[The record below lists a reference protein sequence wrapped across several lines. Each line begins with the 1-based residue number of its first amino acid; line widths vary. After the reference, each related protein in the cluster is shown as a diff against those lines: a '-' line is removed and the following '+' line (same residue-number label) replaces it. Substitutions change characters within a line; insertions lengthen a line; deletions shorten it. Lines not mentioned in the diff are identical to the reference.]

1 MEKKSKVVS
10 VQSNGTWEGQY
21 GVMYKYEVAF
31 ENGDSGEYSSKSAE
45 QNKFVKDQE
54 TDYQFIDG
62 KFPKVKPV
70 SNFQQGGNF
79 TPAPK
84 SDKVQ
89 EYIVK
94 QSSLKAS
101 VDFCIANGGDI
112 KTVLDTAEVFSNW
125 VLKNEKPN
133 SAPSNDMPF

>member
-1 MEKKSKVVS
+1 MDKRSKVVS
-10 VQSNGTWEGQY
+10 VQANGTWEGQY

-31 ENGDSGEYSSKSAE
+31 ENGDAGEYISKSAE
-45 QNKFVKDQE
+45 QNKFIKGQE

-89 EYIVK
+89 EYIIK
-94 QSSLKAS
+94 QSSLKAA
-101 VDFCIANGGDI
+101 VDYVIANGGDT
-112 KTVLDTAEVFSNW
+112 KTVIDTAEVFTNW
-125 VLKNEKPN
+125 VLKGDKPT